1 VRKGLCAVLASAACL
16 ASTIAMAEGGP
27 ASTPQSAPPA
37 GAATTVAPVTV
48 KAPSQATIE
57 RQSYSFV
64 RSHVTAGNPEVGQIG
79 RWYDA
84 VCVEVV
90 GLPLQEQADA
100 IKARIESV
108 AQAVGLRKASK
119 TCSANVEIVFSVEPQ
134 RVMDMVADRRQYLL
148 GYYHAHLANRLKH
161 VTHPIQSWYVT
172 ATESSVPDAA
182 ILAMNH
188 MRQYTHGR
196 AAVTDDPDIQG
207 PGGCAASHFT
217 SCLQS
222 EFANVFIVADSRAL
236 QGKELGMVA
245 DYMVMLALSQPRSLD
260 VCNGLSSVLDLFA
273 NPGCDHPA
281 TDGLTP
287 ADAAYLTSLY
297 KSDLR
302 AKGWGEQGEI
312 SLRMTRMLIKANPEA
327 PGQPKASR

>member
-1 VRKGLCAVLASAACL
+1 MPRAARTIMAIAVCL
-16 ASTIAMAEGGP
+16 AATAAMAEGGP
-27 ASTPQSAPPA
+27 GGAPANAQPA
-37 GAATTVAPVTV
+37 GAPTTVAPVTITS
-48 KAPSQATIE
+48 PSQATIE
-57 RQSYSFV
+57 KQSYAFV
-64 RSHVTAGNPEVGQIG
+64 RNRVTAGNPEVGQIG
-79 RWYDA
+79 RWYDP

-90 GLPLQEQADA
+90 GLPEQQEADA

-108 AQAVGLRKASK
+108 ALEVGAPKPAK
-119 TCSANVEIVFSVEPQ
+119 NCSANVEIVFSTEPQ
-134 RVMDMVADRRQYLL
+134 QVMDMVADRRSWLL
-148 GYYHAHLANRLKH
+148 GYYHSHLANQLKR

-182 ILAMNH
+182 TLAMNGLSG
-188 MRQYTHGR
+188 YSPGR
-196 AAVTDDPDIQG
+196 ATVIDDPDRPG

-222 EFANVFIVADSRAL
+222 EFFNVFIVADSKAIEGRP
-236 QGKELGMVA
+236 LGVVA
-245 DYMVMLALSQPRSLD
+245 DYLVMLALSQPRSLD
-260 VCNGLSSVLDLFA
+260 QCTGFASVLDLFA
-273 NPGCDHPA
+273 NPGCDHPP

-302 AKGWGEQGEI
+302 AKGWGERGEI

-327 PGQPKASR
+327 PGQPKASK